1 MFKDLIIT
9 NRSYRRFH
17 QEVPIDES
25 TLLELVDLARLSA
38 SGGNAQP
45 LKYVLSCDAKQN
57 AAIFPH
63 LAWAASLPDWPG
75 PAEGERPTGY
85 IVIILDSS
93 ISKSSG
99 CDHGIA
105 AQSILLGATERGL
118 GGCMI
123 GSIQREAL
131 SKALDLPEQYK
142 ILLVIALGK
151 PKKTIVIEEVKDGST
166 RYWRDEDGRHH
177 VPKRALDD
185 IILRPNQPD
194 KGDA

>member
-1 MFKDLIIT
+1 
-9 NRSYRRFH
+9 
-17 QEVPIDES
+17 
-25 TLLELVDLARLSA
+25 
-38 SGGNAQP
+38 
-45 LKYVLSCDAKQN
+45 
-57 AAIFPH
+57 
-63 LAWAASLPDWPG
+63 
-75 PAEGERPTGY
+75 
-85 IVIILDSS
+85 
-93 ISKSSG
+93 
-99 CDHGIA
+99 
-105 AQSILLGATERGL
+105 
-118 GGCMI
+118 MI